1 MDTTDAAVRSPRRFP
16 TRDALARDLHLTSQ
30 GIGIAATAVMLAATM
45 VIAFAAPI

>member
-1 MDTTDAAVRSPRRFP
+1 MDVTNAALRAPRRSI
-16 TRDALARDLHLTSQ
+16 TRDLSLSSQ